1 MIIGISFWNLM
12 LLDHNPLNE
21 LNKAL
26 TFLKIHNQITPSS
39 TSRCCWD
46 TNSIKFMKLKLIC
59 SSYCD
64 KARDKISAG
73 LSLEQQISTIK
84 MNFSSFRF
92 CHDSW
97 EFSFLFRFFHI
108 LWRHS
113 DINKMKDEN
122 AGKREINAFYNVAM
136 TQLNFLEKNIF
147 SSEILNEKLKNRSHF
162 HRLQQCRTNFH
173 WPRHLRFFMVFAV
186 HLHFLD
192 PLNLLIEHSLLV
204 DFLSNNEMCFEFSY
218 GALVLH
224 CA

>member
-122 AGKREINAFYNVAM
+122 AGKREINAFYNDSIE
-136 TQLNFLEKNIF
+136 LSWEKYFFIRDIKWKVEEPFTF
-147 SSEILNEKLKNRSHF
+147 SS
-162 HRLQQCRTNFH
+162 
-173 WPRHLRFFMVFAV
+173 FAAV
-186 HLHFLD
+186 SYKF
-192 PLNLLIEHSLLV
+192 SLTTA
-204 DFLSNNEMCFEFSY
+204 S
-218 GALVLH
+218 
-224 CA
+224 